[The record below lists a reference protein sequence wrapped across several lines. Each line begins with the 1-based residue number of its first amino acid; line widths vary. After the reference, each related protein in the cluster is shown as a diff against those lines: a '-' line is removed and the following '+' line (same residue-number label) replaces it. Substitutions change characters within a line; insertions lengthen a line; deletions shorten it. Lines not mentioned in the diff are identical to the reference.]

1 MKTFKYN
8 LTVPTSAPNIGL
20 AIGPFDIHVDRAM
33 PEMTH
38 FCLHG
43 LQKELKTTTAMT
55 YQARDRRTDK
65 WSCSDARIKL
75 AGSDDRWT
83 GETVRRSLY
92 KAIVYYEELLSA
104 SFPFSLYKQV
114 FVSKLPE
121 KYKSYR
127 WNKTCHFRSKMTK
140 NFFEIDRTFFHFW
153 RARSKVDGRKVWNWT
168 VYKWM
173 VIYITP
179 QDGNGSE

>member
-65 WSCSDARIKL
+65 
-75 AGSDDRWT
+75 
-83 GETVRRSLY
+83 
-92 KAIVYYEELLSA
+92 
-104 SFPFSLYKQV
+104 
-114 FVSKLPE
+114 
-121 KYKSYR
+121 
-127 WNKTCHFRSKMTK
+127 
-140 NFFEIDRTFFHFW
+140 
-153 RARSKVDGRKVWNWT
+153 
-168 VYKWM
+168 
-173 VIYITP
+173 
-179 QDGNGSE
+179 

>member
-8 LTVPTSAPNIGL
+8 LTEPTSAPNIGL

-43 LQKELKTTTAMT
+43 LQKELKARIFLRTVPGLSSRHVPYSRTIILVNRSLIKTTTAMT
-55 YQARDRRTDK
+55 YQ
-65 WSCSDARIKL
+65 
-75 AGSDDRWT
+75 
-83 GETVRRSLY
+83 
-92 KAIVYYEELLSA
+92 AIVYYEELLSA
-104 SFPFSLYKQV
+104 RFPFTLYKQV

-127 WNKTCHFRSKMTK
+127 LIFDQKRPNS
-140 NFFEIDRTFFHFW
+140 FFFKFDDIIR
-153 RARSKVDGRKVWNWT
+153 
-168 VYKWM
+168 
-173 VIYITP
+173 
-179 QDGNGSE
+179 Q

>member
-55 YQARDRRTDK
+55 YQARDQRTDK
-65 WSCSDARIKL
+65 WSCSDPRIKL
-75 AGSDDRWT
+75 AGSDDMWT

-127 WNKTCHFRSKMTK
+127 WVSKLVIFDQKWLKTFLKLTEL
-140 NFFEIDRTFFHFW
+140 FFIFDEP
-153 RARSKVDGRKVWNWT
+153 GRKWT
-168 VYKWM
+168 VVKCEIERYW
-173 VIYITP
+173 
-179 QDGNGSE
+179 S

>member
-55 YQARDRRTDK
+55 YQARDKRTDN
-65 WSCSDARIKL
+65 DLARKKNTV
-75 AGSDDRWT
+75 WT
-83 GETVRRSLY
+83 RV
-92 KAIVYYEELLSA
+92 AN
-104 SFPFSLYKQV
+104 P
-114 FVSKLPE
+114 SKNL
-121 KYKSYR
+121 
-127 WNKTCHFRSKMTK
+127 
-140 NFFEIDRTFFHFW
+140 
-153 RARSKVDGRKVWNWT
+153 
-168 VYKWM
+168 
-173 VIYITP
+173 
-179 QDGNGSE
+179 

>member
-55 YQARDRRTDK
+55 YQARDQPTEILSSVAERVQLGPVK
-65 WSCSDARIKL
+65 KEWSVDPCIKQ
-75 AGSDDRWT
+75 
-83 GETVRRSLY
+83 
-92 KAIVYYEELLSA
+92 
-104 SFPFSLYKQV
+104 SFIMKNYFQPV
-114 FVSKLPE
+114 F
-121 KYKSYR
+121 
-127 WNKTCHFRSKMTK
+127 HFRFINKFLFQNFQK
-140 NFFEIDRTFFHFW
+140 NINPTGKIFSFILDQKCQFG
-153 RARSKVDGRKVWNWT
+153 KVECIFTLIAVSLL
-168 VYKWM
+168 
-173 VIYITP
+173 P
-179 QDGNGSE
+179 H